1 MKNENQ
7 LMPKQNFYLTKREK
21 SVSKKS
27 KYHQISVNDI
37 YIYIHTYMCI
47 YFKKYVVSQSSSRH
61 EVRRLIDRRLK
72 PKSPHV

>member
-7 LMPKQNFYLTKREK
+7 LMPKQNFYLTKHEK

-37 YIYIHTYMCI
+37 YIYTHIHVHL
-47 YFKKYVVSQSSSRH
+47 F
-61 EVRRLIDRRLK
+61 
-72 PKSPHV
+72 